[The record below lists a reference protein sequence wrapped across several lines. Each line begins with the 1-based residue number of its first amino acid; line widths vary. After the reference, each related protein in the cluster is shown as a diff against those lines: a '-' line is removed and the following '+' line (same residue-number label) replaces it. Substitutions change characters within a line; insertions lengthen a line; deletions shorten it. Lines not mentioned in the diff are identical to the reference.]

1 MKSKSPLTVPNKP
14 PFLIDGHHCHKI
26 WHRITFCSS
35 KQHENP
41 KIKRTLT
48 GKRCCCPLCSF
59 CSFSFP
65 VLKTS
70 AGLSFPV
77 TLYNIPVPLKYRKY
91 LLTHSTM
98 KLLLLQMDFS
108 INISP
113 RSQVWSTS
121 RQPPREELLCCCA
134 AAVLLPHL
142 LFLLSHQKLFCLHK
156 KSL

>member
-1 MKSKSPLTVPNKP
+1 MKSKSLLTVPNKP
-14 PFLIDGHHCHKI
+14 PFLIHGHHCHKI
-26 WHRITFCSS
+26 WHRITFHSS

-41 KIKRTLT
+41 KIKRTLA
-48 GKRCCCPLCSF
+48 GKGCCCPLCSF
-59 CSFSFP
+59 YSFSFP

-98 KLLLLQMDFS
+98 KPLLLQMDFS
-108 INISP
+108 VNISP

-121 RQPPREELLCCCA
+121 QQPPWEELLRCCCA
-134 AAVLLPHL
+134 AASPFVSP
-142 LFLLSHQKLFCLHK
+142 FPSEALLSP
-156 KSL
+156 